1 MMYLRILA
9 LQNAGPIPELRFE
22 LPFQGDRPLPLVLVG
37 PNGSGK
43 TTLLSFIVNA
53 LVAFKQQAYEQ
64 AEIKHN
70 KVYRVRSIGFIRQGA
85 CWYHAKLQFD
95 GDLAMEEWTLN
106 LPRKEFE
113 EQVSPLPED
122 DGWKKIPEGRSNH
135 FALTPEPAH
144 PFQRVLSRPIQKL
157 FGQNVVLFFPSDRF
171 ELPDWLNDEALA
183 EELHFPEPNKFEG
196 YTSRRI
202 FSRALLKPTLEWL
215 KAVVLDSLL
224 QKQTG
229 LAPGK
234 DDKIIAFVGKVLAR
248 ILGADGDSVQ
258 FRFSHRNMGTI
269 TVEYVRS
276 GRQETVPSLL
286 GLSAGQ
292 AALFCAFCNV
302 IRDFDLAGAQFND
315 ISEVCGI
322 VMFDEADLHLHVDL
336 QYRVLP
342 ELMKLFPKVQFIL
355 SAHSPLLARC

>member
-53 LVAFKQQAYEQ
+53 LVAFKQQAYDQ

-70 KVYRVRSIGFIRQGA
+70 KVYRVLSIGFIRQGA

-122 DGWKKIPEGRSNH
+122 DGWKKIPEDRSNH

-144 PFQRVLSRPIQKL
+144 PFQRVLSRPIQ
-157 FGQNVVLFFPSDRF
+157 PS
-171 ELPDWLNDEALA
+171 
-183 EELHFPEPNKFEG
+183 
-196 YTSRRI
+196 S
-202 FSRALLKPTLEWL
+202 
-215 KAVVLDSLL
+215 
-224 QKQTG
+224 
-229 LAPGK
+229 
-234 DDKIIAFVGKVLAR
+234 
-248 ILGADGDSVQ
+248 
-258 FRFSHRNMGTI
+258 
-269 TVEYVRS
+269 
-276 GRQETVPSLL
+276 
-286 GLSAGQ
+286 
-292 AALFCAFCNV
+292 
-302 IRDFDLAGAQFND
+302 
-315 ISEVCGI
+315 
-322 VMFDEADLHLHVDL
+322 
-336 QYRVLP
+336 
-342 ELMKLFPKVQFIL
+342 
-355 SAHSPLLARC
+355 